1 MDNLEGKIL
10 AIWKPKGPTS
20 HDVVDILRQKTGLKR
35 IGHAGTL
42 DPLAEGIL
50 VVGFGR
56 EATKK
61 LGGIIAGDKEYQA
74 DITLGIVSET
84 FDAEGPLEELKVDQI
99 PKLEEIEEV
108 ITKKFTGLIEQIPPA
123 HSALKI
129 KGRRAYKIKR
139 SGEDLKMKPRK
150 IFIEKIKIIKYS
162 FPLLIIHISCGTGT
176 YIRSLAHDLG
186 QELKTGG
193 YLNNLVRLRVGEFT
207 KDQILTIDEV
217 VKKYKV

>member
-10 AIWKPKGPTS
+10 AVWKPKGPTS

-74 DITLGIVSET
+74 DIFLGMVSET
-84 FDAEGPLEELKVDQI
+84 FDAEGPLSKQEVEQI
-99 PKLEEIEEV
+99 PELEKIEKI
-108 ITKKFTGLIEQIPPA
+108 ITEKFIGLIEQIPPA

-139 SGEDLKMKPRK
+139 SGESLEMKPRR
-150 IFIEKIKIIKYS
+150 IFIEKIKIINYS
-162 FPLLIIHISCGTGT
+162 FPHLKLDISCGTGT

-193 YLNNLVRLRVGEFT
+193 YLADLLRLRVGEFT
-207 KDQILTIDEV
+207 KEQVLTIDEV
-217 VKKYKV
+217 AKKYKV

>member
-20 HDVVDILRQKTGLKR
+20 HDVVDMLRQKTGLKR

-56 EATKK
+56 QATRE
-61 LGGIIAGDKEYQA
+61 LGKIIVKDKEYQA
-74 DITLGIVSET
+74 NIVLGIVSET
-84 FDAEGPLEELKVDQI
+84 FDAEGPLKEQKITAI
-99 PKLEEIEEV
+99 PSLAEIEKIIKE
-108 ITKKFTGLIEQIPPA
+108 KFIGLIEQVPPA

-129 KGRRAYKIKR
+129 GGRRAYKIKR
-139 SGEDLKMKPRK
+139 SGEEPKMKTRK
-150 IFIEKIKIIKYS
+150 VYIEKIKIIDYS
-162 FPLLIIHISCGTGT
+162 FPSLTLHISCGTGT

-186 QELKTGG
+186 QELGIGG
-193 YLNNLVRLRVGEFT
+193 YLAGLTRLRVGEFL
-207 KDQILTIDEV
+207 QNQALTIEQV
-217 VKKYKV
+217 VKEYKI